1 MYNQKNEKD
10 LEIKLRYMR
19 LLWKMGYFTRKNIP
33 VSQIDSLGA
42 NNKDFTD
49 IDVLG
54 IIFDNELNWHM
65 VIADCKSGYA
75 KNAER
80 LFWIS
85 GVKRAVKANKA
96 FFIRKQLDE
105 IKYTELAQ
113 KLELTPLTID
123 QLLKLESTYK
133 VNDALYFGPF
143 CTEKDIGLP
152 YINSLKKV
160 DKRIENYILK
170 GYWISNT
177 TEQIVT
183 LISCCHQIID
193 FHLLDEKTR
202 SFSLSYIYSL
212 LAISLLKFSQ
222 SVFYIS
228 ESNKPIVIEQN
239 LMGGF
244 SQYIQR
250 IKLVS
255 SFYEFLVNEILVRY
269 KERYPV
275 SEEQFVKG
283 ITPEYIKY
291 ASDLVSRICDNP
303 KAAKYLPQL
312 LDLFTYEF
320 LESETDL
327 TDDFIEINKDD
338 YGNIISIFKNFVS
351 FTDRACILT
360 PTLRDKFKI
369 FFNKYNNGLYDTR

>member
-1 MYNQKNEKD
+1 MYNLENEKD

-33 VSQIDSLGA
+33 VSQIDSLSG
-42 NNKDFTD
+42 NGNYTD

-65 VIADCKSGYA
+65 VIADCKSGYV

-85 GVKRAVKANKA
+85 GVKQVVNANRA
-96 FFIRKQLDE
+96 FFIRKDLDE
-105 IKYTELAQ
+105 IKYMELAQ
-113 KLELTPLTID
+113 KLGITPLTIE
-123 QLLKLESTYK
+123 QLSKLEITYK
-133 VNDALYFGPF
+133 ANPSLYFGSF
-143 CTEKDIGLP
+143 CAERDIGLSH
-152 YINSLKKV
+152 IKGLKII

-170 GYWISNT
+170 GYWISNE

-193 FHLLDEKTR
+193 YHRLDEKIR

-212 LAISLLKFSQ
+212 LAISLLRFSRT
-222 SVFYIS
+222 VFYIS
-228 ESNKPIVIEQN
+228 DANKPIVIEQN

-250 IKLVS
+250 IRLVS
-255 SFYEFLVNEILVRY
+255 SFYEFMVNEIMEIY

-275 SEEQFVKG
+275 TEEQFVKG

-291 ASDLVSRICDNP
+291 VNDLILRICDNP

-312 LDLFTYEF
+312 LDLFTHEF
-320 LESETDL
+320 LESEKNITEELIDI
-327 TDDFIEINKDD
+327 DKEE
-338 YGNIISIFKNFVS
+338 YGNTIGLFKNFVS
-351 FTDRACILT
+351 FADRSGIMT
-360 PTLRDKFKI
+360 SVLRDKFRL
-369 FFNKYNNGLYDTR
+369 FFEKYNERLSDNR

>member
-1 MYNQKNEKD
+1 MYNLESEKD

-19 LLWKMGYFTRKNIP
+19 LLWRMGYFTRKNIP
-33 VSQIDSLGA
+33 VSQIDSLGG
-42 NNKDFTD
+42 NRNFTD
-49 IDVLG
+49 VDVLG

-65 VIADCKSGYA
+65 VIADCKSGYV

-85 GVKRAVKANKA
+85 GVKRAVNANKA

-105 IKYTELAQ
+105 IKYMELAL
-113 KLELTPLTID
+113 KLDITPLTIE
-123 QLLKLESTYK
+123 QLSKLEATYK
-133 VNDALYFGPF
+133 VNTSLYFGSF
-143 CTEKDIGLP
+143 CAEKDISLS
-152 YINSLKKV
+152 YINALKIV
-160 DKRIENYILK
+160 DKRIENYVLK

-193 FHLLDEKTR
+193 YHLLEEKIR

-212 LAISLLKFSQ
+212 LAISLLRFSQ

-228 ESNKPIVIEQN
+228 ELNKPIVIEQN

-250 IKLVS
+250 IQLVS
-255 SFYEFLVNEILVRY
+255 SFYDFMVNEILERY

-275 SEEQFVKG
+275 TEEQFVKG

-291 ASDLVSRICDNP
+291 ASDLIFRICDNP

-320 LESETDL
+320 LESGKNITNDL
-327 TDDFIEINKDD
+327 IDINRED
-338 YGNIISIFKNFVS
+338 YGNIISLFKNFVS
-351 FTDRACILT
+351 FTDRSGILT
-360 PTLRDKFKI
+360 PTLKDKFRT
-369 FFNKYNNGLYDTR
+369 FFEKYNEGLSDTR